1 MALCTTV
8 KTCQNMVQYIACG
21 YASHN
26 WNLCDAYLDL
36 YSWINNHPQHGYKV
50 QLSTI
55 AKVIV
60 DILKQLN
67 FQMIIYNIIHQ
78 LIETKFA
85 HWPGTYPAIA
95 QSKICSMRKL
105 HPKLIAWIYV
115 FKVSTKWN
123 RLVLTSRNIKHS
135 LQQILDEKKQDK
147 CMVHRGGQVI

>member
-67 FQMIIYNIIHQ
+67 FPHLGPTQP
-78 LIETKFA
+78 LPKAKFA
-85 HWPGTYPAIA
+85 LCE
-95 QSKICSMRKL
+95 S
-105 HPKLIAWIYV
+105 
-115 FKVSTKWN
+115 STQN
-123 RLVLTSRNIKHS
+123 
-135 LQQILDEKKQDK
+135 
-147 CMVHRGGQVI
+147 